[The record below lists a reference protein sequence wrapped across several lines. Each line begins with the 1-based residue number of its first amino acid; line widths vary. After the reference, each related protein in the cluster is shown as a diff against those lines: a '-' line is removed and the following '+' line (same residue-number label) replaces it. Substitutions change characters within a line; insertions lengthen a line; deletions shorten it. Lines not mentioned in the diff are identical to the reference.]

1 MVAGCNGRLTG
12 SGPAV
17 VMEISNIAKAI
28 TLFPKK
34 TRTSEKFWELADA
47 HLTFLY
53 NLALR
58 YSRNHYDAEDLVQ
71 ETLYIAFK
79 KFDQLR
85 EEKKFKSWLF
95 AILRNSY
102 LKDLRHNR
110 KIMQSEYDD
119 SIDYIDAL
127 ETAAKQIDIESAYEQ
142 KIASEQIHQLI
153 DELPEKQKTPLL
165 LYYVSDM
172 SYQEISE
179 TMEVPIGTVM
189 SRLSRGK
196 QILKQKMLKLYL
208 RNKETAKVVPFPRR
222 AKNR

>member
-1 MVAGCNGRLTG
+1 
-12 SGPAV
+12 
-17 VMEISNIAKAI
+17 MEISNIAKAI

>member
-1 MVAGCNGRLTG
+1 
-12 SGPAV
+12 
-17 VMEISNIAKAI
+17 MEISNISKTIA
-28 TLFPKK
+28 LFPRK

-47 HLTFLY
+47 HLAFLY
-53 NLALR
+53 NMALR

-102 LKDLRHNR
+102 LKDRRHNR

-142 KIASEQIHQLI
+142 KIASEQIQQLI

-208 RNKETAKVVPFPRR
+208 RNKEPSKVVPFPRQ